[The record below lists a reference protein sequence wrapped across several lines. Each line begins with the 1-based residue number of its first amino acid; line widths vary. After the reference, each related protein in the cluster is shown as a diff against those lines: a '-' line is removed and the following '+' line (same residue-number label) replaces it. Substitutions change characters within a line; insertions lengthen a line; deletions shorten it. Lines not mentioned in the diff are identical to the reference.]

1 MTPFTVRSRPGA
13 LQGAPTE
20 MEGLEASAFPPVSIQ
35 ASDATVAAKNSRREG
50 NWFITEQYRV
60 FCTYL
65 NERFVMTTYSQ
76 MYIDGQWVASTG
88 TGSISVFDSTNEQVM
103 ATIPEGTAD
112 DVKKAAAAAK
122 AAFGS
127 WSALTPAQR
136 AEYLNKI
143 GDALAARIDEIGSVI
158 SRETGMNK
166 PFSNMIQVG
175 LPINSFKQ
183 AAAVAQSFEYSRQ
196 IGSSSV
202 VREPVGVVGC
212 ITPWNYP
219 LHQISAKVAFAMA
232 AGCTVVLKPSEVAPV
247 DAFMLAEIIHE
258 AGLPKGVFNLVTGT
272 GPVVGEAIAASADI
286 DMVSFT
292 GSTRAGKRVAQ
303 VGAETIKKIALELG
317 GKSANIICDD
327 LDEATF
333 AKAVMGGVG
342 KAFLNS
348 GQTCSAL
355 TRMLVPRTR
364 LAEAEK
370 SVVAAA
376 GGMKVGDPFAEGS
389 NLGPLA
395 SAAQRDRVQSY
406 IAKGIEEGAKLI
418 FGGPGAPE
426 GLTTGYYVN
435 PTVFSE
441 VKNSMAIA
449 QEEIFGPVLVVI
461 PYDTVDDA
469 VNIANDSV
477 YGLAGAVFSADKD
490 KAIGIAKRM
499 RTGQVEVNGGAF
511 NPNAPFGGYKQSG
524 IGREL
529 GEYGFEE
536 FLQIKSLQL

>member
-1 MTPFTVRSRPGA
+1 MSH
-13 LQGAPTE
+13 
-20 MEGLEASAFPPVSIQ
+20 
-35 ASDATVAAKNSRREG
+35 
-50 NWFITEQYRV
+50 
-60 FCTYL
+60 
-65 NERFVMTTYSQ
+65 YSQ
-76 MYIDGQWVASTG
+76 IYINGEWVSSTG
-88 TGSISVFDSTNEQVM
+88 SGSISVFDSTNEQVM

-112 DVKKAAAAAK
+112 DVKKAASAAK
-122 AAFGS
+122 AAFTS
-127 WSALTPAQR
+127 WGALTPAQR
-136 AEYLNKI
+136 AEYMNKI
-143 GDALAARIDEIGSVI
+143 GDALATRVDEIGSVI

-183 AAAVAQSFEYSRQ
+183 AAGVAQSFEYSRQ
-196 IGSSSV
+196 VGSSTV
-202 VREPVGVVGC
+202 VREPIGVVGC

-219 LHQISAKVAFAMA
+219 LHQIAAKVAFAMA
-232 AGCTVVLKPSEVAPV
+232 AGCTVVLKPSEIAPV

-258 AGLPKGVFNLVTGT
+258 VGLPKGVFNLVTGT

-286 DMVSFT
+286 DMISFT

-303 VGAETIKKIALELG
+303 VGAETIKKVALELG
-317 GKSANIICDD
+317 GKSANIICAD

-333 AKAVMGGVG
+333 TKAVMGGVG

-364 LAEAEK
+364 LQEAEK
-370 SVVAAA
+370 AAATAA
-376 GGMKVGDPFAEGS
+376 GGMKVGDPFAEGT

-395 SAAQRDRVQSY
+395 SAAQRDRVQTY
-406 IAKGIEEGAKLI
+406 INKGIEEGAKLI

-426 GLTTGYYVN
+426 GVSSGYYVK
-435 PTVFSE
+435 PTIFSE
-441 VKNSMAIA
+441 VKNSMTIA
-449 QEEIFGPVLVVI
+449 QEEIFGPVLVMV
-461 PYDTVDDA
+461 PYDTEEEA
-469 VNIANDSV
+469 VAIANDTV

-490 KAIGIAKRM
+490 KAIEIAKQM

-536 FLQIKSLQL
+536 FLQVKSLQL